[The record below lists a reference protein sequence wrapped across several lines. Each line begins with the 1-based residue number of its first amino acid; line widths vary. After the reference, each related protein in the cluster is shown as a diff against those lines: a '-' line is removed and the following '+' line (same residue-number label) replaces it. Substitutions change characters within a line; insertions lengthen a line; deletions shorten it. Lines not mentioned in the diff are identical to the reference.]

1 MTIGILL
8 ITHNQIGQVLL
19 ENALTIL
26 DQSNP
31 GVQTISVSFDAD
43 TDRVLA
49 QCQHIVREIDNGD
62 GVLVLTDLFGSTPS
76 NIAHKLTSINNTYV
90 IAGINLPMV
99 MKTINYRDDPI
110 QDIIERTLKG
120 GKNAII
126 CDRRQK

>member
-19 ENALTIL
+19 ENTLTIL

>member
-62 GVLVLTDLFGSTPS
+62 GVLVLTDLSGSTPS